1 MKQALRPRWPQGF
14 FFLRRHIFPAPGIG
28 WWQEWGMCVGGCGA
42 GRFRHLAGVLLVLA
56 GVLLVFLCLPARF
69 FVIALGVALTLAGLL
84 LLRAGA

>member
-1 MKQALRPRWPQGF
+1 
-14 FFLRRHIFPAPGIG
+14 
-28 WWQEWGMCVGGCGA
+28 MCVGGCGA